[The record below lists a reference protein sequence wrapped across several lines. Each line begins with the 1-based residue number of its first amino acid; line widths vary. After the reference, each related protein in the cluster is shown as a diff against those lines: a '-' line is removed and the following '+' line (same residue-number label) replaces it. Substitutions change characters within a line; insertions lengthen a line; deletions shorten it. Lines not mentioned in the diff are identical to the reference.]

1 MLFDSVPIENYIFS
15 LIHAKIG
22 IENKIINLFYDSIT
36 KHVEKS
42 SDKEA
47 EIFNVLI
54 DLQIELNQNKE
65 SFGKL
70 IKNYY
75 TTIADLK
82 IEKKIESLFKE
93 KDDNNCLLIIGNYK
107 FERLNEIKEIKS
119 QINELFDKRKE
130 NNQLFSAIN
139 NV

>member
-1 MLFDSVPIENYIFS
+1 MR
-15 LIHAKIG
+15 K
-22 IENKIINLFYDSIT
+22 
-36 KHVEKS
+36 
-42 SDKEA
+42 
-47 EIFNVLI
+47 
-54 DLQIELNQNKE
+54 
-65 SFGKL
+65 KL
-70 IKNYY
+70 IEP
-75 TTIADLK
+75 L
-82 IEKKIESLFKE
+82 LKE

>member
-1 MLFDSVPIENYIFS
+1 ML
-15 LIHAKIG
+15 HAKIG
-22 IENKIINLFYDSIT
+22 IGNEIINSLYDWIT
-36 KHVEKS
+36 KHVKPL
-42 SDKEA
+42 SDE
-47 EIFNVLI
+47 EVEMCNVLT

-82 IEKKIESLFKE
+82 IEKKIESLLKE

-119 QINELFDKRKE
+119 QINELFDEKKE
-130 NNQLFSAIN
+130 KN
-139 NV
+139 

>member
-1 MLFDSVPIENYIFS
+1 MR
-15 LIHAKIG
+15 
-22 IENKIINLFYDSIT
+22 
-36 KHVEKS
+36 
-42 SDKEA
+42 
-47 EIFNVLI
+47 
-54 DLQIELNQNKE
+54 
-65 SFGKL
+65 
-70 IKNYY
+70 
-75 TTIADLK
+75 
-82 IEKKIESLFKE
+82 KKFIESLLKE